1 MTELVYSAL
10 WLTLK
15 IAGLATLLTLVIGI
29 PLARWL
35 ARRSHWSARLL
46 YTMLS
51 LPMVLPP
58 TAVGYLLLQLLAVDD
73 PTGIR
78 LFGIN
83 VHWLLTWQAA
93 VIASA
98 VMAFPIVLRSAKVAF
113 EQVDPALEEIS
124 QTLGHSAL
132 QTFWHTTLP
141 LARRGVAAGAILG
154 FTRAAS
160 EFGATVTVAGNI
172 PFQTQTL
179 PSAIFAAQQAGRD
192 SDAMVLILIAL
203 ISGFLAMFLAEWL
216 MGRHQ
221 RRSP

>member
-1 MTELVYSAL
+1 MTDWIYSAL

-15 IAGLATLLTLVIGI
+15 IATLATLLTLVVGI

-35 ARRSHWSARLL
+35 ARRHHWASRLL
-46 YTMLS
+46 YIVFS

-58 TAVGYLLLQLLAVDD
+58 TAVGYLLLQLFAVDG

-78 LFGIN
+78 VFGMSA
-83 VHWLLTWQAA
+83 HWLLTWQVA

-113 EQVDPALEEIS
+113 EEVDPALEEMTR
-124 QTLGHSAL
+124 TLGYSSM
-132 QTFWHTTLP
+132 QTFWKTTLP
-141 LARRGVAAGAILG
+141 LAKRGVAAGAILG

-192 SDAMVLILIAL
+192 SHAWVLIVVAL
-203 ISGFLAMFLAEWL
+203 ITGFLAMAVAEWL
-216 MGRHQ
+216 MGRT
-221 RRSP
+221 RRRDL